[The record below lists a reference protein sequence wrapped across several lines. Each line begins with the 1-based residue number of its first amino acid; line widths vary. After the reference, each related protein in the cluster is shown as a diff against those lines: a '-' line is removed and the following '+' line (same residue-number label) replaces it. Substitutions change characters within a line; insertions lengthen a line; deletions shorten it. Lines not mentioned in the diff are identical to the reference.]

1 MDNYNFDDLN
11 LDELSKSLEEIES
24 NSFDPDKEVP
34 PGKYEV
40 KIEKLELKTS
50 KKGRPMGFVQMRIVD
65 GEFKKQCLFYNQV
78 LVGTDK
84 VSGQL
89 TADGIHNFNQFLKSL
104 DSGLTIAF
112 KDFNQYGNL
121 LLDVSEKIEKLT
133 YLVEMTKKDDFAS
146 YKVKE
151 IYEDDD
157 NVPF

>member
-1 MDNYNFDDLN
+1 MDYNFDDLN
-11 LDELSKSLEEIES
+11 LDELSQSLNEIEA
-24 NSFDPDKEVP
+24 NSFDPNKEVP

-40 KIEKLELKTS
+40 KIDKIELKTS
-50 KKGRPMGFVQMRIVD
+50 QKGKPMGFVQMRIVD

-89 TADGIHNFNQFLKSL
+89 TAYGIHNFNQFLKSL
-104 DSGLTIAF
+104 DSGLPIAF

-121 LLDVSEKIEKLT
+121 LLDVSEKVENLS
-133 YLVEMTKKDDFAS
+133 YLVEMTKKDDFPS

-157 NVPF
+157 NVSF

>member
-1 MDNYNFDDLN
+1 MDYNFDDLN
-11 LDELSKSLEEIES
+11 LDELSQSLNEIEA
-24 NSFDPDKEVP
+24 NSFDPNKEVP

-40 KIEKLELKTS
+40 KIDKIELKTS
-50 KKGRPMGFVQMRIVD
+50 QKGKPMGFVQMRIVD

-89 TADGIHNFNQFLKSL
+89 TAYGIHNFNQFLKSL

-112 KDFNQYGNL
+112 KDFNQYANL
-121 LLDVSEKIEKLT
+121 LLDVSEKVENLS
-133 YLVEMTKKDDFAS
+133 YLVEMTKKDDFPS

-151 IYEDDD
+151 IYEDD
-157 NVPF
+157 NILI

>member
-1 MDNYNFDDLN
+1 MDYNFDDLN
-11 LDELSKSLEEIES
+11 LDELSQSLNEIEA
-24 NSFDPDKEVP
+24 NSFDPNKEVP

-40 KIEKLELKTS
+40 KIDKIELKTS
-50 KKGRPMGFVQMRIVD
+50 QKGKPMGFVQMRIVD

-89 TADGIHNFNQFLKSL
+89 TAYGIHNFNQFLKSL

-112 KDFNQYGNL
+112 KDFNQYANL
-121 LLDVSEKIEKLT
+121 LLDVSEKVENLS
-133 YLVEMTKKDDFAS
+133 YLVEMTKKDDFPS

-151 IYEDDD
+151 IYEDD
-157 NVPF
+157 NIPI